1 MGQVIVRRAVSAD
14 AAAIQALYHELVGNT
29 GVSVLPERV
38 ADMARDQRTALLVAE
53 EEGAV
58 VGTALVSLC
67 MDAMFGTQPFAVV
80 ENVVVSHSRR
90 GSGIGAAL
98 MEEVE
103 RFCLAAQCS
112 KIMLL
117 SSAHRHDAHRFLERE
132 GYCGSAKKGFVKYRR
147 QFAT

>member
-1 MGQVIVRRAVSAD
+1 MSAD
-14 AAAIQALYHELVGNT
+14 AAAIQALYRELVGNT

-38 ADMARDQRTALLVAE
+38 AEMAVDQRTALFVAE

-58 VGTALVSLC
+58 VGTALASLC

-80 ENVVVSHSRR
+80 ENIVVSHSCR

-103 RFCLAAQCS
+103 RYCLAAQCS

-117 SSAHRHDAHRFLERE
+117 SSAHRHDAHRFFERK